1 MKKLFTLSFILILTG
16 CPGGGKPAPMHRS
29 VFIQDN
35 TICFTINKND
45 ILERYSIYYWPD
57 KKYTVVKANDKI
69 SLSYPDTCVSVKLP
83 KGYNYNIAYS
93 LNGISYSDSFFID
106 NDGNR

>member
-1 MKKLFTLSFILILTG
+1 MKKLFALSFILILTG
-16 CPGGGKPAPMHRS
+16 CPGGGKQASIHRS
-29 VFIQDN
+29 VFMQGN

-45 ILERYSIYYWPD
+45 ILERYSIYYWPN
-57 KKYTVVKANDKI
+57 KKYTVLKAKDNI
-69 SLSYPDTCVSVKLP
+69 SLSYPETCTNVKLP

>member
-1 MKKLFTLSFILILTG
+1 MKKLFTLSFILVLTG
-16 CPGGGKPAPMHRS
+16 CPGGGKPASVHRS
-29 VFIQDN
+29 VFMQGN

-45 ILERYSIYYWPD
+45 ILERYSIYYWPNE
-57 KKYTVVKANDKI
+57 KYTVLKAKDNI
-69 SLSYPDTCVSVKLP
+69 SLSYPETCTNVKMP

>member
-1 MKKLFTLSFILILTG
+1 MKRLRLLPLILILTG
-16 CPGGGKPAPMHRS
+16 CPCVGKPASIQRS
-29 VFIQDN
+29 VFMQVNI
-35 TICFTINKND
+35 ICFTINKND
-45 ILERYSIYYWPD
+45 ILERYSIYYWPN
-57 KKYTVVKANDKI
+57 KKYTVLKASDKI
-69 SLSYPDTCVSVKLP
+69 SSSYPDTCVNVKLP

>member
-1 MKKLFTLSFILILTG
+1 MKKLFTLSFILVLTG
-16 CPGGGKPAPMHRS
+16 CPGGGKPASVHRS
-29 VFIQDN
+29 VFMQGN

-57 KKYTVVKANDKI
+57 KKYTVLKAKDNI
-69 SLSYPDTCVSVKLP
+69 SLSYPETCANVKLP